1 MSAPSSKASPRSGRG
16 SGESA
21 LDFDGAEGLL
31 RAWRSGIRPDP
42 DLTVSQWA
50 DRHRRLGSRASAEP
64 GQYRT
69 ARTPYMREIMDRLS
83 PGDPAQ
89 RVVFMKAAQVG
100 APLALDTAVP
110 TPFGWTT
117 MGEIAEGDLLYD
129 ESGRICR
136 VTGLSPVL
144 EDRACFEVVFDDGER
159 IVADGK
165 HRWPVWDFTN
175 DRPVARTLTTE
186 QMAGRVTI
194 GAAGKRRR
202 YAIDCCGAVD
212 MPEQDLILHPYVL
225 GLWLGDGSSIMNH
238 VSVHEDDAEI
248 VEHLRDCGVEAEFRL
263 PTWRK
268 GRIANVVIDPTF
280 RTRRADGGSV
290 SECFRSR
297 FVTRLRQLDVLDNK
311 HVPLPYMRASRAQ
324 RLELVRGLMDSDGTI
339 TPDGKRCEFSNADR
353 GLVDAMVELLRS
365 LGYKPAV
372 YRMASRRKVFGTD
385 GRATRSAEYWRV
397 SWTAYAEE
405 PMFRL
410 SRKRARMRSI
420 ENGRPGRSRRRRI
433 VAIRSVPSVPV
444 RCIEV
449 DAPSHLF
456 LCGKGW
462 IPTHNTEAGNNWIGF
477 VIHQAP
483 GPMLAVQ
490 PTVELAKRNSRQRI
504 DPLIDESPELR
515 ERVKPARS
523 RDAGNT
529 MLSKEFAGGILIM
542 TGANSAVGLRSTP
555 ARYIFL
561 DEVDAYPAS
570 ADEEGDPVTLAEA
583 RSLTFAHRRKVFL
596 VSTPTIRGL
605 SRIEREFEASDQRR
619 YFVPCPHCDAM
630 QWLKFDRLRWE
641 KGRPETAEYHCE
653 GCERTIAEHH
663 KTQMLERGEWR
674 ATTTAADP
682 TTVGYHLSALYSPV
696 GWLSWQRIARA
707 HEAARGSDEAM
718 RAFRNT
724 ILGETWMETGE
735 APDWQRLADR
745 REAWSPGTVPER
757 GLFLTAGADVQKD
770 RIEVDVWAWGRGLE
784 SWLVDHLVLEGGPGD
799 PACWQQLTE
808 LLGRTWVHAG
818 GQHLTIA
825 RLAIDTGY
833 ETSAVYAWS
842 RQVGFAQVAPVKG
855 VEGFTRTSPVTGPT
869 YVDATIA
876 GKRLRRGA
884 RLWTVATSTFKA
896 ETYRFLRQDRPT
908 REEQAAGALCPPGT
922 IHLPDWADGEWL
934 KQLTAEQLVT
944 VKGKRGFTRLEWQ
957 KLRER
962 NEALDTRVYA
972 RAAAWILGADRWPE
986 ARWADLEAQ
995 LGVANPDGPEAGA
1008 ATAPSVPTRPMPR
1021 RRTVRSS
1028 YMR

>member
-1 MSAPSSKASPRSGRG
+1 MYAPTSTNSPRSGPT
-16 SGESA
+16 SGDDDA
-21 LDFDGAEGLL
+21 LTDFDGAGEIL
-31 RAWRSGIRPDP
+31 RAWGNGLRPDP
-42 DLTVSQWA
+42 DLTVSEWA
-50 DRHRRLGSRASAEP
+50 DRHRMLSGRASAEQ
-64 GQYRT
+64 GRYRT
-69 ARTPYMREIMDRLS
+69 VHTPYMREIMDRLS
-83 PGDPAQ
+83 PGDPTQ
-89 RVVFMKAAQVG
+89 RIVFMKAAQVG
-100 APLALDTAVP
+100 A
-110 TPFGWTT
+110 
-117 MGEIAEGDLLYD
+117 
-129 ESGRICR
+129 
-136 VTGLSPVL
+136 
-144 EDRACFEVVFDDGER
+144 
-159 IVADGK
+159 
-165 HRWPVWDFTN
+165 
-175 DRPVARTLTTE
+175 
-186 QMAGRVTI
+186 
-194 GAAGKRRR
+194 
-202 YAIDCCGAVD
+202 
-212 MPEQDLILHPYVL
+212 
-225 GLWLGDGSSIMNH
+225 
-238 VSVHEDDAEI
+238 
-248 VEHLRDCGVEAEFRL
+248 
-263 PTWRK
+263 
-268 GRIANVVIDPTF
+268 
-280 RTRRADGGSV
+280 
-290 SECFRSR
+290 
-297 FVTRLRQLDVLDNK
+297 
-311 HVPLPYMRASRAQ
+311 
-324 RLELVRGLMDSDGTI
+324 
-339 TPDGKRCEFSNADR
+339 
-353 GLVDAMVELLRS
+353 
-365 LGYKPAV
+365 
-372 YRMASRRKVFGTD
+372 
-385 GRATRSAEYWRV
+385 
-397 SWTAYAEE
+397 
-405 PMFRL
+405 
-410 SRKRARMRSI
+410 
-420 ENGRPGRSRRRRI
+420 
-433 VAIRSVPSVPV
+433 
-444 RCIEV
+444 
-449 DAPSHLF
+449 
-456 LCGKGW
+456 
-462 IPTHNTEAGNNWIGF
+462 TEAGNNWIGF
-477 VIHQAP
+477 AIHQAP

-619 YFVPCPHCDAM
+619 FFVPCPHCAAM
-630 QWLKFDRLRWE
+630 QWLRFERLRWE

-653 GCERTIAEHH
+653 GCERPIAEHH
-663 KTQMLERGEWR
+663 KTRMLERGEWR
-674 ATTTAADP
+674 ATATAADP
-682 TTVGYHLSALYSPV
+682 TTVGYHLSALYSPI
-696 GWLSWQRIARA
+696 GWLSWERIVRA

-745 REAWSPGTVPER
+745 REAWAPGTVPER
-757 GLFLTAGADVQKD
+757 GLFMTAGADVQKD

-799 PACWQQLTE
+799 PACWQQLTD
-808 LLGRTWVHAG
+808 LLGRTWTHAS
-818 GQHLTIA
+818 GQRMTLA
-825 RLAIDTGY
+825 RLAVDTGY

-869 YVDATIA
+869 YVDATVA

-944 VKGKRGFTRLEWQ
+944 VRTKRGFARLEWQ

-972 RAAAWILGADRWPE
+972 RAAAWIAGADRWPE

-995 LGVANPDGPEAGA
+995 LGVAKQGGPTDGT
-1008 ATAPSVPTRPMPR
+1008 ATAPSVPTRTVPR